1 MSFMCVM
8 HAAASEPLR
17 ICVLGT
23 SLSAGYGLDQ
33 GRGYVE
39 RLGALLR
46 AKGYGVTM
54 DNEGVSGDTSAGG
67 LARLDWALAGKPDI
81 MIIELGGNDALRGL
95 APAET
100 ERNLSAILSRLTKA
114 HIPVLFMGMMAPPNL
129 GPDYGAEFN
138 AVYPALAKKYG
149 VAFYPFVLDGVAAK
163 PALNQADGIH
173 PNAEGAELMAEKIL
187 PYLVPLIETAEKHHD
202 SSDAK

>member
-1 MSFMCVM
+1 M
-8 HAAASEPLR
+8 HTAAAAPVR

-33 GRGYVE
+33 GKGYVE
-39 RLGALLR
+39 QLGALLH
-46 AKGYGVTM
+46 AKGFSVTM

-81 MIIELGGNDALRGL
+81 MIVELGGNDALRGL

-114 HIPVLFMGMMAPPNL
+114 HIPVLFMGMLAPPNL
-129 GPDYGAEFN
+129 GPRYGAEFN
-138 AVYPALAKKYG
+138 AIYPSLAKKYG
-149 VAFYPFVLDGVAAK
+149 VAFYPFVLTGVAAK

-173 PNAEGAELMAEKIL
+173 PNAEGAKIMAHKIL
-187 PYLVPLIETAEKHHD
+187 PYLVPLIKTVEKRHETME
-202 SSDAK
+202 AK